1 MSYCIIEAPLGQVF
15 SGELLHLR
23 GPVYFDD
30 PEVKSVKRRVYMDNA
45 ATTFPKPL
53 GVVEAMAHFM
63 QNVGANPGRSK
74 HDLSQEASLI
84 VEGARKKLAL
94 LFNIPD
100 PNRIAFTLNATESLN
115 TVIYGS

>member
-1 MSYCIIEAPLGQVF
+1 
-15 SGELLHLR
+15 
-23 GPVYFDD
+23 
-30 PEVKSVKRRVYMDNA
+30 MDNA
-45 ATTFPKPL
+45 ATTFPKPP

-63 QNVGANPGRSK
+63 QNIGANPGRSK

-100 PNRIAFTLNATESLN
+100 PNRIAFTLNATEALN
-115 TVIYGS
+115 TVIYGVLNQGDHVIITQMEHNP